1 MSYPTDVSDAQWVL
15 VEPILNERKPTGR
28 PPTVDRRAVLNALL
42 YMDRTGCQ
50 WRLIPTDFPKRS
62 TVRYYFDLWTADG
75 TFIRVNDLLR
85 KAVRQDLQREEE
97 PQKAVL
103 DSQSVKTTEA
113 GGDRGYDAGKKNQR
127 AQTAYSG

>member
-1 MSYPTDVSDAQWVL
+1 MSYPTDVSDAQWAL
-15 VEPILNERKPTGR
+15 VEPILNQRKPTGR
-28 PPTVDRRAVLNALL
+28 PPEVDRRAVLNALL

-50 WRLIPTDFPKRS
+50 WRMIPTDLPKRS
-62 TVRYYFDLWTADG
+62 TVRYYFDLWTTDG

-97 PQKAVL
+97 PEKAVL

-113 GGDRGYDAGKKNQR
+113 GGDRGY
-127 AQTAYSG
+127 